1 MRVTGPENSL
11 RSRKGA
17 QFEYLGN
24 SFYRHKVNRAIS
36 GEINQ
41 IMIEQN
47 QAVIG
52 VDVDDP
58 IPTGLTGL
66 EQVGSLFQIG
76 GQ

>member
-1 MRVTGPENSL
+1 
-11 RSRKGA
+11 
-17 QFEYLGN
+17 
-24 SFYRHKVNRAIS
+24 
-36 GEINQ
+36 
-41 IMIEQN
+41 MIEQN